1 MRELEISILDIRAQ
15 MERKMTQIAE
25 EIPGRLQ
32 REVKNMEG
40 RESHMWRESLA
51 K

>member
-1 MRELEISILDIRAQ
+1 MD
-15 MERKMTQIAE
+15 RKMTQIAE

-51 K
+51 KQNSMMDNIARMRE